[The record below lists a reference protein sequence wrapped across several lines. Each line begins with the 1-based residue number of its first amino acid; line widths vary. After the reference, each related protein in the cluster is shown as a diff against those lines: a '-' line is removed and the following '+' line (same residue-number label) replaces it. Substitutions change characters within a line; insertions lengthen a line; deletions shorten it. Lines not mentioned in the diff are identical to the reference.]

1 MITLL
6 FFAQLR
12 EQLDCASLD
21 HPLPAVPT
29 VGGLRAELMA
39 RGETWSQVFADK
51 NVLAAVNQRMARD
64 DASIADGDEV
74 AFFPP
79 VTGG

>member
-1 MITLL
+1 MLKVL

-12 EQLDCASLD
+12 ERLGLDKLELD
-21 HPLPAVPT
+21 AIPDD
-29 VGGLRAELMA
+29 VGTLRDLLAEK
-39 RGETWSQVFADK
+39 GDTWAQ
-51 NVLAAVNQRMARD
+51 NIQQERCLAAVNQVIVD
-64 DASIADGDEV
+64 DNKVLLSGDEV